1 MMWWV
6 QVVDLEEL
14 TSVDSSS
21 SPTAVIGTL
30 LQTDGAYSSLISS
43 VLHVDDHVVITA
55 VLSNTC

>member
-6 QVVDLEEL
+6 QVVDLEL

>member
-6 QVVDLEEL
+6 QVVDLEL

-21 SPTAVIGTL
+21 SPTAVIGTLL

-55 VLSNTC
+55 VLGNTC

>member
-6 QVVDLEEL
+6 QVVDLEL

-30 LQTDGAYSSLISS
+30 QETDGAYSSLISS